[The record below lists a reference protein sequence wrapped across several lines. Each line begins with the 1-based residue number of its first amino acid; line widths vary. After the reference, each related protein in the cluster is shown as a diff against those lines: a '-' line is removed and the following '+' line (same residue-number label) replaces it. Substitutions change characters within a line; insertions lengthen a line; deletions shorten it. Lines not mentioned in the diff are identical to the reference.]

1 MANSYQSYIP
11 DRQTFVAEVLRDQ
24 RSEGEMTQ
32 NTVPHTG
39 SDLQGSHKPDQEQ
52 MKKRG
57 ITFMAGSVLKLGK
70 CKASSC
76 SVCIKGLITPRTIK
90 TQQLII
96 TMH

>member
-52 MKKRG
+52 MKKEALLLWLEV
-57 ITFMAGSVLKLGK
+57 FLN
-70 CKASSC
+70 
-76 SVCIKGLITPRTIK
+76 
-90 TQQLII
+90 
-96 TMH
+96 